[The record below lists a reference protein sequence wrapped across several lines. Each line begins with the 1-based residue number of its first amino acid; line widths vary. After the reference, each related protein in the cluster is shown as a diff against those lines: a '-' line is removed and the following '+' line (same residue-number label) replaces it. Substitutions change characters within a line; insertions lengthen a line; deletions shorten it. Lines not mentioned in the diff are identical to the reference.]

1 MPMAL
6 LQDLAELDLPI
17 TLDDVQQIRKLRVLV
32 TAGHVYA
39 TIPLPYVGLDGRWY
53 QERATVH
60 FITPL
65 GYKVLRYFGPADKSA
80 TVDKD
85 RGQLNPAIAEFDI
98 ASALGHEGTHN
109 GP

>member
-6 LQDLAELDLPI
+6 LQHLAEVDLPVPVS
-17 TLDDVQQIRKLRVLV
+17 DADQIRKLRVLV

-39 TIPLPYVGLDGRWY
+39 TIPLPYVGMDGRWC

-60 FITPL
+60 YVTPL
-65 GYKVLRYFGPADKSA
+65 GYKVLRYFGPADKAA

-85 RGQLNPAIAEFDI
+85 RV
-98 ASALGHEGTHN
+98 S
-109 GP
+109 